1 MSNLKKLE
9 KKVGYVGPTVSNVPR
24 EFGEGEH
31 FVKLAYIT
39 PDEAKLLKKVDM
51 YDSNPPHTGPE
62 IKGIPNY
69 NDFGGGGQYG
79 GYRGGEAMGAAEKGD
94 FGSADFGASG
104 MSPQE
109 GQAIQAGADLAAAQ
123 GNFDKDQSSDA
134 FDQMVAAQERFS
146 ALNTTEDLST
156 NELSAIQNQYNQ
168 NLMNVASNSQLAQ
181 VYQQNP
187 SVFTGDFSDYYKQGN
202 TVFNKKTNQ
211 KIGTINTLGAV
222 YGLPGLGKYLGM
234 AGAFLGINPDTPTFS
249 VDSLYAKESGLEREM
264 GGGDGPP
271 DDVMEIL
278 YPSEEASFMEELPK
292 KVQESVIPGYNLAFK
307 DFYGQQLPTR
317 GFKPMRN
324 GGLASLP
331 MNFNPM
337 TNINPF
343 SIMMQGGR

>member
-9 KKVGYVGPTVSNVPR
+9 KKVGYVGPTVNNVPR

-39 PDEAKLLKKVDM
+39 PDEAKLLKKIDM
-51 YDSNPPHTGPE
+51 YDSDPPHTGPE

-69 NDFGGGGQYG
+69 NDFGGGGRYG
-79 GYRGGEAMGAAEKGD
+79 GYRSGEAMGAAERGD
-94 FGSADFGASG
+94 FGSRDFQASG
-104 MSPQE
+104 MSQQQ

-123 GNFDKDQSSDA
+123 GNFGRDQSPDA
-134 FDQMVAAQERFS
+134 FDQMVAARERFD
-146 ALNTTEDLST
+146 ALNTADDLST

-181 VYQQNP
+181 VYRQNP
-187 SVFTGDFSDYYKQGN
+187 NVFTGDFSDYYKQGN

-211 KIGTINTLGAV
+211 KIGTINTLGAM
-222 YGLPGLGKYLGM
+222 YGIPGVGKYLGM
-234 AGAFLGINPDTPTFS
+234 AGAFFGIDPDMPTFS
-249 VDSLYAKESGLEREM
+249 VNPLYAKESGLEREM
-264 GGGDGPP
+264 GGGDGPSG
-271 DDVMEIL
+271 DIMEIL
-278 YPSEEASFMEELPK
+278 YPSEEMPMEEQPIEEQP
-292 KVQESVIPGYNLAFK
+292 VMPGYNLAFK

-317 GFKPMRN
+317 GFSPMRN

-337 TNINPF
+337 TNANPF
-343 SIMMQGGR
+343 SMMMQGGR